1 MNRKNSNLTPLKD
14 ILGALLND
22 SRLSFNP
29 DDAQIWQVWAEA
41 VGPAIARNASPLWI
55 RKGRLR
61 VKVSDPIWLQ
71 ELSLAGEAIRAKLNE
86 KLGRRAVEKIEF
98 RLRSR

>member
-1 MNRKNSNLTPLKD
+1 MNQRNSNLTPLKD
-14 ILGALLND
+14 ILGALLSD
-22 SRLSFNP
+22 SALPFNP
-29 DDAQIWQVWAEA
+29 DDAQIWQIWAES
-41 VGPAIARNASPLWI
+41 VGPAIARNANPLWI
-55 RKGRLR
+55 KKGRLR

-71 ELSLAGEAIRAKLNE
+71 ELSLAGEAIKEKLNR